1 MLGLIQWVI
10 CISSLI
16 FSLFLDGL
24 LNIYTV
30 ANNRA
35 DEYEKYKTYSAPEPN
50 ECILQ
55 WWKLNKARFPVLSEL
70 ARSYLAIPGSATESE
85 RLFSASGN
93 MVTKKRSS
101 LKQET
106 VRRAQCLRSWWLNRD
121 LLELMDD
128 AVPKVNPAAL
138 KISVAAEIGEF
149 EPDELIDLEGEDIL
163 KELGVESQS
172 ELDSEL
178 EA

>member
-1 MLGLIQWVI
+1 
-10 CISSLI
+10 
-16 FSLFLDGL
+16 
-24 LNIYTV
+24 
-30 ANNRA
+30 
-35 DEYEKYKTYSAPEPN
+35 
-50 ECILQ
+50 
-55 WWKLNKARFPVLSEL
+55 
-70 ARSYLAIPGSATESE
+70 
-85 RLFSASGN
+85 
-93 MVTKKRSS
+93 
-101 LKQET
+101 
-106 VRRAQCLRSWWLNRD
+106 
-121 LLELMDD
+121 MDD